1 MGMTCPAG
9 LAGLP
14 VALCHSQRN
23 SKLSGLEASARLV
36 TRDFA
41 QAPKMDWELRGG

>member
-1 MGMTCPAG
+1 METTCPAG

-14 VALCHSQRN
+14 AALCHSQRN
-23 SKLSGLEASARLV
+23 WKRAGLEPSAWLV

-41 QAPKMDWELRGG
+41 QVPKMDWELGVW